1 MLTGHWKVGDGVE
14 AKDRRFAYQPQQA
27 VSGAFVNGQFTP
39 NTAEAYQ
46 RWDAM
51 VAYEEKHWAVRLNIK
66 NVFDRLYY
74 DSIYDNGGFT
84 VAGTR
89 RAAILTGELKF

>member
-1 MLTGHWKVGDGVE
+1 MVRQLC
-14 AKDRRFAYQPQQA
+14 ANRCLASIIA
-27 VSGAFVNGQFTP
+27 VSYTHLDVYKRQ
-39 NTAEAYQ
+39 
-46 RWDAM
+46 
-51 VAYEEKHWAVRLNIK
+51 KHWAVRLNIK

-84 VAGTR
+84 VPGTR